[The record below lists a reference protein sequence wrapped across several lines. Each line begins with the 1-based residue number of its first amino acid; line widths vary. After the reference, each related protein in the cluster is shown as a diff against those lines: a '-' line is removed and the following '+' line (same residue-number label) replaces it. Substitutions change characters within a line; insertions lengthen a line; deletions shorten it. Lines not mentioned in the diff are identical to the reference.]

1 MASQTL
7 RRPQPWTLRRR
18 AALVL
23 RLLRGETTID
33 AEAEATGLEPAQLA
47 AWRDAFLSAGEE
59 ALRAGADAS
68 QSVSRSAAL
77 ARTAPVPAQSAP
89 APSAMGGDK
98 RVYDD
103 VAQAVGRTPLV
114 RLRGFPGDVYAKLE
128 FLNPMGSAK
137 DRVARHFVEKA
148 AADGRLAPGATLVE
162 ASSGNTAM
170 GLGMMA
176 VLRGYKCKVAVRDRT
191 SKEKVDA
198 LRAIG
203 VEVEVVDGSLPPDHP
218 ESYNRVMARI
228 VAETPGCYF
237 PDQHNNRENNEAHY
251 RSTGPELWEQM
262 DGRIDV
268 FVAGVGTGGTIG
280 GVARYLK
287 EKDPRVRV
295 VGVDPVGSVFGQ
307 FHRTGKLGAP
317 GPYLVEGLGDE
328 ELIGCFEPGLID
340 EMLTVTDKEAF
351 ACARHLAR
359 TDAILAGG
367 SSGAAYWATREVAR
381 RAARPLRIATLFP
394 DGGSRYLSKVYNEEW
409 LRAKGL
415 L

>member
-33 AEAEATGLEPAQLA
+33 AEAEATGLEPSQLA
-47 AWRDAFLSAGEE
+47 AWRDAFLDAGEE
-59 ALRAGADAS
+59 ALRAGADPS
-68 QSVSRSAAL
+68 QSTAV
-77 ARTAPVPAQSAP
+77 ARPAR
-89 APSAMGGDK
+89 SAMGADR
-98 RVYDD
+98 RVYED
-103 VAQAVGRTPLV
+103 VSQAVGRTPLV
-114 RLRGFPGDVYAKLE
+114 RLRGLPGDVYAKLE

-137 DRVARHFVEKA
+137 DRVARHFVERA

-176 VLRGYKCKVAVRDRT
+176 VLKGYKCKVAVRDRT

-251 RSTGPELWEQM
+251 RTTGPELWEQM

-307 FHRTGKLGAP
+307 FHRTGKVGAP

-340 EMLTVTDKEAF
+340 EMLTVSDRDAF
-351 ACARHLAR
+351 ACARQLAR

-381 RAARPLRIATLFP
+381 RAWGDRPLRIATLFP
-394 DGGSRYLSKVYNEEW
+394 DGGGRYLSKVYNEEW

-415 L
+415 V